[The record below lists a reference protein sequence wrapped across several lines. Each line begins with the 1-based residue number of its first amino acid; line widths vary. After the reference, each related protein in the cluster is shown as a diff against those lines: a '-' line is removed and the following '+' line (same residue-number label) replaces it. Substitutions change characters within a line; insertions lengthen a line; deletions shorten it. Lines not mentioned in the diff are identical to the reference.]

1 MATLA
6 APAGTGTPNIVTLSD
21 AQTGNGQSTN
31 VADRGTPYP
40 PGLGPALLTIVT
52 TVGATPTV
60 TVAIEGSADGSD
72 WFSVAYSTTAAPETV
87 AVATFAITSA
97 ATTRMI
103 LRPNHPWRY
112 LRLTYSANTNV
123 TSTATLAVF

>member
-97 ATTRMI
+97 TTTRMI